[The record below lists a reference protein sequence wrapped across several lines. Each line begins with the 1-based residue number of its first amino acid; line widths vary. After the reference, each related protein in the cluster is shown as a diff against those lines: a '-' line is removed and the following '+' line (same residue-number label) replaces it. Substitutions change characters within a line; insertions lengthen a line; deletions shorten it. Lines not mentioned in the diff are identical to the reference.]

1 MKKFSLAAAVSSLFL
16 AVNSAFAHD
25 VVLDFTG
32 KVTQATCQIEGAA
45 EGGQLTKLVALSDV
59 STNALSKAGDVAGVL
74 PVSISLNGCTGT
86 KVEAK
91 FNYIAGAIDIN
102 TGALRN
108 SLSSQENGASVQ
120 LQLLDKLY
128 QPIKLGVENTPIEVA
143 LSGPDTAVVGF
154 YAQYLAGHGPATAGD
169 FKSQI
174 MLDFSYE

>member
-16 AVNSAFAHD
+16 AVNGAFAHD

-32 KVTQATCQIEGAA
+32 KVTQATCKIEGAA

-59 STNALSKAGDVAGVL
+59 STNALSKAGDVAGLKVVTINL
-74 PVSISLNGCTGT
+74 GGCTGS

-91 FNYIAGAIDIN
+91 FNYLAGAIDIN
-102 TGALRN
+102 TGAIKN
-108 SLSSQENGASVQ
+108 SLSTADNGADVQ
-120 LQLLDKLY
+120 VQLLDSEY
-128 QPIKLGVENTPIEVA
+128 QPIKLGAENTPVA
-143 LSGPDTAVVGF
+143 VTQVGEEAVVGF
-154 YAQYLAGHGPATAGD
+154 YAQYLAATGPATAGD